1 MLHAGE
7 ALGGVVVFI
16 VNVDIVVAHGV
27 ASFFGEEVVVDEGF
41 CGLAR
46 KFHHHAGRRVGIH
59 IGVFACYVGVFC
71 LDDFSE
77 DVGSLGTSCNAA
89 LVAVGDVALGNLFSR
104 AVHEFDFDHILNF
117 FYGHTLRAEGAYAVC
132 YTLNQTFVLAEV
144 GGKHCLAYC
153 GFYFFF
159 IIADDA
165 SVALDYCVYHQS
177 MSK

>member
-1 MLHAGE
+1 MVRDKNRCRNCLSAVHFVLCGLERDARNNRCGLDAFGRARFAMAGNETILENFVEWVLHAGE

-71 LDDFSE
+71 LYDFSE

-89 LVAVGDVALGNLFSR
+89 LVAVGDVALATSFRGL
-104 AVHEFDFDHILNF
+104 
-117 FYGHTLRAEGAYAVC
+117 
-132 YTLNQTFVLAEV
+132 
-144 GGKHCLAYC
+144 
-153 GFYFFF
+153 
-159 IIADDA
+159 
-165 SVALDYCVYHQS
+165 S
-177 MSK
+177 MSSTSTIS